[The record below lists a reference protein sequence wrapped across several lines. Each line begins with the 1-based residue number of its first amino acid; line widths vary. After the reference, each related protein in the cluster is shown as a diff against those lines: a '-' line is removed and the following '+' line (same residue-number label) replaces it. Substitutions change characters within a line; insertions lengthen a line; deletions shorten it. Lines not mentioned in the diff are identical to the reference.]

1 MISDG
6 PLNQEEIDALL
17 GGSGQKSEES
27 ERNEELQGENPAA
40 GEESTEEFAETT
52 AEELAGT
59 TVEEESA
66 AGNTVLEDLT
76 GLEKDALGE
85 VGNISMGS
93 ASTTL
98 SMLLNQKVNITSPT
112 VYPTTIESLFNSFD
126 VPYMTIYIQYIEGLS
141 GFNLLMMKLDD
152 AAVLADLMMGGDGTN
167 ISEDLTEI
175 GISAAAEAMNQM
187 IGSSSTAMASMF
199 GTTVNISPP
208 ETYINRQLGDA
219 DALQNLVQG
228 TVVVAS
234 FNMTIGSILNTKI
247 MQVMSMD
254 TAREKAKFILG
265 DLALDVGILPDA
277 PIVDEA
283 VAAAEPDS
291 EVLGA
296 SQSEA
301 LGALPDDF
309 LNGLAAGTDTSQELP
324 AQKPSSIAGA
334 TEQVTAPSR
343 QATTVKAPAG
353 IDQKRLNMILD
364 IPLKVTVL
372 LGRTKWPIKDILGI
386 APGSVVELDSMVD
399 EPVEILVNGVLVAM
413 GEVVVVNEN
422 FGVRIG
428 SIIEPEERLKRLM
441 QRKVL

>member
-40 GEESTEEFAETT
+40 GEESAEVLAGTT

-59 TVEEESA
+59 TVEEEGA
-66 AGNTVLEDLT
+66 AGNAVLEDLT

-112 VYPTTIESLFNSFD
+112 VYPTTIENLFNSFD

-141 GFNLLMMKLDD
+141 GFNLLMMRLDD

-167 ISEDLTEI
+167 ISEDLTDI

-187 IGSSSTAMASMF
+187 IGSSSTSMASMF

-208 ETYINRQLGDA
+208 ETYINRQIGDV

-247 MQVMSMD
+247 MQVMGIE
-254 TAREKAKFILG
+254 TAREKAKLILG
-265 DLALDVGILPDA
+265 DLALDAGILPDA
-277 PIVDEA
+277 PTVEDT
-283 VAAAEPDS
+283 VAAVEPD
-291 EVLGA
+291 
-296 SQSEA
+296 SEA

-309 LNGLAAGTDTSQELP
+309 LNELVAGTDTGQELP

-334 TEQVTAPSR
+334 TEQVAAPSR
-343 QATTVKAPAG
+343 QAATVKAPAG

-441 QRKVL
+441 QRKAL